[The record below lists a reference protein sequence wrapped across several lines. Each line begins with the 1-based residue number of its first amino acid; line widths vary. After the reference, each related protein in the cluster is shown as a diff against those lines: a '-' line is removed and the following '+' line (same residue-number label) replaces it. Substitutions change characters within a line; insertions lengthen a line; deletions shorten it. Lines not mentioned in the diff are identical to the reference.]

1 MSSMSLLM
9 KRKIIFEKIRCIIT
23 LILSDFELSAQLYR
37 RIPILNV
44 SFDTICSLHSQIT
57 QDEREDLIFVSF
69 IFFSFV
75 VSLSNHS
82 NEYILNCSRL
92 RVKLR
97 RTFAGRTGR
106 I

>member
-57 QDEREDLIFVSF
+57 QDERFIIYFPWVRNGIYCNEVKMDLNVG
-69 IFFSFV
+69 
-75 VSLSNHS
+75 L
-82 NEYILNCSRL
+82 
-92 RVKLR
+92 
-97 RTFAGRTGR
+97 
-106 I
+106 